1 MKWPHFWTLIPL
13 LVAFG
18 LFAWGVPGA
27 GFVADDA
34 FNLAEHANHGDW
46 AGEWS
51 NPTYAHAGGDRGH
64 IWRPIPALAQHVAAS
79 GLGRVGSTFRGL
91 NLGVHL
97 LNVFL
102 IGMVI
107 RRLGGSR
114 QVAGLIALFWTTH
127 PAMPE
132 AVCWSSDIYDLLATS
147 FALGAIALV
156 GSPTSLRRLAGLAV
170 LTGAACLCKES
181 SVALV
186 PVLALVSWGL
196 HGRRQGILSAAASG
210 IGALGYSLSHTAVT
224 AQGYMDAVH
233 DTDPTAI
240 IDAGLMAVGWW
251 TVTPNRAPMA
261 HLFNQATD
269 QGEVWVGASTIVAL
283 ALLIAHQYRNHA
295 RARYLLLGGLSAI
308 VLLGP
313 AAVGIPFIGVA
324 PFRYIY
330 LPMAVGLAIAGGRW
344 SASIPRVW
352 IIGVVLFSTVGSVR
366 VFNRVDAFQSDETLW
381 AAERALEPD
390 NPYAAGGL
398 ARAWVG
404 AGYHREAIEL
414 WAQATDQARPGIR
427 VFDRANERWLLAQT
441 AFLKGAPDVAL
452 DQVTKLLVE
461 SEGTGSPVPAMAHCL
476 VADSLDA
483 LGRHHE
489 AASASVRCKP

>member
-13 LVAFG
+13 MVAFG

-51 NPTYAHAGGDRGH
+51 NPTYAHAGGERGH
-64 IWRPIPALAQHVAAS
+64 IWRPIPALIQHVAAS

-97 LNVFL
+97 LNVWL
-102 IGMVI
+102 LGVVV

-132 AVCWSSDIYDLLATS
+132 AVCWSSDIYDLMATS
-147 FALGAIALV
+147 FSLGAIAV
-156 GSPTSLRRLAGLAV
+156 VSGPSSVRRGGGIAA
-170 LTGAACLCKES
+170 LTLAACLCKES
-181 SVALV
+181 SVTLV
-186 PVLALVSWGL
+186 PVLALVSWSL
-196 HGRRQGILSAAASG
+196 HGGRQGVVSGVASA
-210 IGALGYSLSHTAVT
+210 IGALAYSMSHTVVT
-224 AQGYMDAVH
+224 AQGYMDAVRQ
-233 DTDPTAI
+233 TEPTAI

-251 TVTPNRAPMA
+251 AVPPSRAPMA
-261 HLFNQATD
+261 HLFNQTTD
-269 QGEVWVGASTIVAL
+269 QAEIWAGATTMVVL
-283 ALLIAHQYRNHA
+283 AFLIAHQFRSHD
-295 RARYLLLGGLSAI
+295 RARYLLVGGVGAL
-308 VLLGP
+308 VLLVP

-324 PFRYIY
+324 PLRYIY

-344 SASIPRVW
+344 NNPIPMAWVV
-352 IIGVVLFSTVGSVR
+352 GVVLLSTVGSIR
-366 VFNRVDAFQSDETLW
+366 VIHRVGAFQSDETLW
-381 AAERALEPD
+381 STERALEPD

-404 AGYHREAIEL
+404 GGRHREAVEL
-414 WAQATDQARPGIR
+414 WAWAADQAKPGIR

-441 AFLKGAPDVAL
+441 AFLKGAPDIAL
-452 DQVTKLLVE
+452 DQVSKLLHE
-461 SEGTGSPVPAMAHCL
+461 SKATGSTAPAMAHCL

-483 LGRHHE
+483 LGRHEE
-489 AASASVRCKP
+489 AASASVRCTP